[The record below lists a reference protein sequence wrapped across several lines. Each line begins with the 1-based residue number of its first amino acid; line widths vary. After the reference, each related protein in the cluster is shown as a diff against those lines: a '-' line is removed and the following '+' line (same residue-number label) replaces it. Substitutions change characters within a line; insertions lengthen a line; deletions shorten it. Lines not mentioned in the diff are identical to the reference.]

1 MQEAG
6 DLDRLALP
14 LDAPGGVWY
23 AYPDKVIDA
32 AGNEARATFA
42 GGKFTLSGVGVA
54 SPKQVQAATFIVP
67 TEMIKPGELPDLAQP
82 PADLMASFPATLT
95 ELKVTPSAVTRDG
108 DFLTVRVTWM
118 DLSGTLK

>member
-1 MQEAG
+1 
-6 DLDRLALP
+6 
-14 LDAPGGVWY
+14 
-23 AYPDKVIDA
+23 
-32 AGNEARATFA
+32 
-42 GGKFTLSGVGVA
+42 
-54 SPKQVQAATFIVP
+54 
-67 TEMIKPGELPDLAQP
+67 MIKPGELPDLAQP